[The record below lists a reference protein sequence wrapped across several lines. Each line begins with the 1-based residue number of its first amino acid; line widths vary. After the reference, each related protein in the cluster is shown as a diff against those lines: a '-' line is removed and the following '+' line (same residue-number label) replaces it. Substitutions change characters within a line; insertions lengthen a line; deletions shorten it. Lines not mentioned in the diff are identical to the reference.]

1 MSECNWNQFGRAMA
15 KLPEVLSRLGFSSL
29 RAGQDKAV
37 MNLFTQRDTIC
48 ILPTS
53 HGKSAIYMIPAM
65 CLDWRVLIFSPLV
78 ALMQDQVVNLQKH
91 GLAAG
96 QVSSAQTQA
105 ENNMTLAAWESGE
118 LQFLLVAPERM
129 DNERF
134 KQAVG
139 VRRPN
144 MIAVDEAHLVSE
156 WSDSFRPAYA
166 RVGDFIQEVRPDVV
180 LCLTATAT
188 EEVEGDIRRVIHVPD
203 AHKVVYLPP
212 RTNLHLASV
221 AFDSDEQLLR
231 TLNAIDGSLVVYC
244 VTRART
250 EELFAKLGRSIKGG
264 CLVYHGG
271 MDTDERV
278 SNQNLFM
285 GNEMRVMFATNAF
298 GLGVNKSDIRGV
310 VHRDAPASIEA
321 LAQEVGRAG
330 RDGKDAWCRLFHD
343 EDAFRTNRFLIGQ
356 RYPSQ
361 QVVESVF
368 HGLHRFSEP
377 GGVIQRTV
385 KELADGM
392 RLKTAEVGAALSI
405 LKAARVV
412 ERMDNDN
419 DVARIVPLRDHPDE
433 SCQSLVELARQH
445 GFKVPNGGYDIGL
458 GNLLSVTSM
467 RKVTSLRTKLREM
480 DAAGYIRFT
489 PPFRGSLSKIIGDV
503 RQVDFPRLARKRA
516 EAFCKL
522 DDVQAFIDTPDADK
536 LKFISN
542 YFGS

>member
-1 MSECNWNQFGRAMA
+1 MSECDWNQFGRAMTR
-15 KLPEVLSRLGFSSL
+15 LPGVLGRLGFSSL

-78 ALMQDQVVNLQKH
+78 ALMQDQVANLQKH
-91 GLAAG
+91 GLASG

-105 ENNMTLAAWESGE
+105 ENNMTLAAWEAGE

-134 KQAVG
+134 KQAIG
-139 VRRPN
+139 RRRPN

-166 RVGDFIQEVRPDVV
+166 RVGEFIQEVRPDVV

-188 EEVEGDIRRVIHVPD
+188 EEVEEDIRRVIHVPD

-212 RTNLHLASV
+212 RLNLHLAS
-221 AFDSDEQLLR
+221 AAYESDGQVLR
-231 TLNAIDGSLVVYC
+231 TLNAIEGSIVVYC

-250 EELFAKLGRSIKGG
+250 EELFNNLGRNIKGG

-278 SNQNLFM
+278 SNQTSFM
-285 GNEMRVMFATNAF
+285 TNQMRVMFATNAF
-298 GLGVNKSDIRGV
+298 GLGVNKPDIRGV

-330 RDGKDAWCRLFHD
+330 RDGDDAWCRLFHD
-343 EDAFRTNRFLIGQ
+343 ESAFRTNRFLIGQ
-356 RYPSQ
+356 RYPSR

-368 HGLHRFSEP
+368 YNMQRFADA
-377 GGVIQRTV
+377 GGVVSRTI
-385 KELADGM
+385 KDLADSM
-392 RLKTAEVGAALSI
+392 RMKSGEVGAALGI
-405 LKAARVV
+405 LKAAKVL
-412 ERMDNDN
+412 ERNDSDN
-419 DVARIVPLRDHPDE
+419 DVARIVPLKDHPDA
-433 SCQSLVELARQH
+433 SVQHLVELVRQH
-445 GFKVPNGGYDIGL
+445 GFRIPSGGYDIGMS
-458 GNLLSVTSM
+458 NLLSITSM
-467 RKVTSLRTKLREM
+467 RKVTALRTKLREL
-480 DAAGYIRFT
+480 DQEGYIRFT
-489 PPFRGSLSKIIGDV
+489 PPFRGSMSKLIGDV
-503 RQVDFPRLARKRA
+503 KQVDFSRLDRKRA
-516 EAFCKL
+516 EAYAKL
-522 DDVQAFIDTPDADK
+522 DHVSAFIETPDDKK
-536 LKFISN
+536 LKFISD